1 MAEAICESCGSE
13 SLAGAVRCGHCG
25 VELPKS
31 CLACGEQNPADHR
44 FCGRCGAPLHS
55 QARRFESDAPGPRP
69 TALTP
74 LKKERKHVTIFFAD
88 ICESTTLIDKV
99 DPEQAVDT
107 FDPVLNA
114 MRETIRR
121 YGGTVNEVRGDG
133 VMALFGAP
141 VAQEDHAL
149 RACHAALALQ
159 QRIAELPGA
168 IRVRVGLHSGTVVVR
183 AIRNDLALDYTAVGP
198 AVHLASRLEHEAQ
211 PGQILLSDKT
221 RRLVT
226 GFVATAPV
234 GELRLRGIAD
244 PVTAFELLD
253 SLEDR
258 SRWEVRAERG
268 LSRFVGR
275 ESELAELE
283 ANLRWAAAGY
293 RRLAIVSGPAGVGK
307 SRLVHEL
314 AQQARAEGWTVLE
327 TSATAL
333 TQPLAWRPIRRLLES
348 WLEVEES
355 EDSGRRARRLAE
367 QLESLG
373 PGAGELHGALEAVL
387 DLPVSDPAWKHL
399 DPTRRGERIGAA
411 VREIVARVAELAPLV
426 LVFED
431 LHWMDEE
438 TRAVLESLAVEPMS
452 APLYIVATTR
462 DATPHVF
469 GKGHTAIALDG
480 LDDRSSAEL
489 LRASLGDHPALK
501 GLIDLLVEKSG
512 GVPLFLE
519 ETLSDLVETRALKGS
534 PGNYRPNVSIGELEI
549 PESIEA
555 VLAARLDRLDPF
567 LKELLRT
574 CAVIGPP
581 VPLDLLIATC
591 HLDEPTLTTGLGAL
605 CRQDFL
611 RKMPSADGDRFA
623 FKHALTQDV
632 AYQSL
637 LRAERRSL
645 HQRAL
650 AALEL
655 RHAGALRLGYHA
667 YRGESYA
674 KAAEYLQRA
683 GLDAVR
689 RSAHREALA
698 CFEPALASLE
708 ALPRSEETLR
718 ASIRTRML
726 IRGCLVPLGDAEQIE
741 RHLAAAERTAA
752 EMGDTR
758 WLGLVYATA
767 TYSDWLAGRH
777 EAGVESGLR
786 ARAVA
791 RELGDLTLHVSA
803 CFGLGLSY
811 HGLGRYREAVEVHED
826 LIARLPHDLEQ
837 RRFHGPAF
845 PAVLGRAFLGYAHAE
860 LGDFAKAQAYAES
873 AMKLAQQLEDPFGL
887 VLSRIAAAQA
897 ALRMQDPWKAIEVLE
912 PGVEECR
919 RGSMHTVAVGV
930 VAHLAI
936 ANATVGR
943 AERAIRDLLEIVD
956 VADDEEIP
964 VQNLDRRLLALG
976 FAHWVHGDVD
986 AARESA
992 DEACESARR
1001 HGDDGTRGWGL
1012 LLSGLVRSGLRD
1024 ASPDACFG
1032 EAISVAR
1039 ERSMVPLEAHA
1050 LLESARWR
1058 IASGRID
1065 AGRDA
1070 AGAAARLFRGLA
1082 LAAPLR
1088 EAERLGRTEND

>member
-1 MAEAICESCGSE
+1 MAAAFCGSCGSE
-13 SLAGAVRCGHCG
+13 SPAGH
-25 VELPKS
+25 L
-31 CLACGEQNPADHR
+31 
-44 FCGRCGAPLHS
+44 FCGQCGAPLAEERAAEAEASVS
-55 QARRFESDAPGPRP
+55 QRS
-69 TALTP
+69 ALTP

-88 ICESTTLIDKV
+88 ICESTTLIDKF

-159 QRIAELPGA
+159 QRLAELPGS
-168 IRVRVGLHSGTVVVR
+168 IRIRVGLHSGTVVVR

-198 AVHLASRLEHEAQ
+198 AVHLASRLEHAAR
-211 PGQILLSDKT
+211 PGQTLLSDKT
-221 RRLVT
+221 RRLVA
-226 GFVATAPV
+226 GFVAAAPV
-234 GELRLRGIAD
+234 GELQLRGIGD
-244 PVTAFELLD
+244 PVAAFELLD

-275 ESELAELE
+275 DSELAELE
-283 ANLRWAAAGY
+283 ANLRWAAAGF
-293 RRLAIVSGPAGVGK
+293 RRLATVSGPAGVGK

-327 TSATAL
+327 TSATTL
-333 TQPLAWRPIRRLLES
+333 TQQLAWYPIRKLLEA
-348 WLEVEES
+348 WLEVGDWEGAEV
-355 EDSGRRARRLAE
+355 RAARLCE
-367 QLESLG
+367 QLEALG
-373 PGAGELHGALEAVL
+373 PGTGELRSALEAAL

-399 DPTRRGERIGAA
+399 DPTRRRERVGSA
-411 VREIVARVAELAPLV
+411 VREVVGRVAELAPLV

-438 TRAVLESLAVEPMS
+438 TQAVLESLAAEPMS
-452 APLYIVATTR
+452 APLFILATTR
-462 DATPHVF
+462 DETPAVW
-469 GKGHTAIALDG
+469 GKQHAAIVLDG
-480 LDDRSSAEL
+480 LDDRSSAAL
-489 LRASLGDHPALK
+489 LRASLGDHPGLS
-501 GLIDLLVEKSG
+501 GLIALLVQKSG

-519 ETLSDLVETRALKGS
+519 ETLSDLVEAKALKGS
-534 PGNYRPNVSIGELEI
+534 PGNYRPNVAVSDLDI

-574 CAVIGPP
+574 CAVVGPP
-581 VPLDLLIATC
+581 LPVDLLIDTC
-591 HLDEPTLTTGLGAL
+591 HLDEPSLTAGLTAL

-611 RKMPSADGDRFA
+611 RCTPSPDGDRFT
-623 FKHALTQDV
+623 FKHALTRDV

-637 LRAERRSL
+637 LRTERRSL
-645 HQRAL
+645 HLRAL
-650 AALEL
+650 AALE
-655 RHAGALRLGYHA
+655 RRNADALRMGYHA

-718 ASIRTRML
+718 ASIRARML

-758 WLGLVYATA
+758 WLGLVYATM

-777 EAGVESGLR
+777 SAGVETGLR

-791 RELGDLTLHVSA
+791 RELEDLTLHVSA

-811 HGLGRYREAVEVHED
+811 HGVGRYREAVEVHED
-826 LIARLPHDLEQ
+826 LIRRLPHELQ
-837 RRFHGPAF
+837 NRRFHGPAF

-860 LGDFAKAQAYAES
+860 LGDFAKAQSYAAS
-873 AMKLAQQLEDPFGL
+873 ALKLAEELEDPFGL
-887 VLSRIAAAQA
+887 VLSRIAAAQT

-912 PGVEECR
+912 PGVDECR

-936 ANATVGR
+936 ANAAVGR
-943 AERAIRDLLEIVD
+943 AERAIHDLLEIVD

-964 VQNLDRRLLALG
+964 AQNLDRRLLALG
-976 FAHWVHGDVD
+976 WARWVHGDLD
-986 AARESA
+986 AAQQSA
-992 DEACESARR
+992 DEACEAAQR
-1001 HGDDGTRGWGL
+1001 HGDEGTRGWAL
-1012 LLSGLVRSGLRD
+1012 LLCGLVKGRLR
-1024 ASPDACFG
+1024 APSADACFG
-1032 EAISVAR
+1032 EAVSVAR
-1039 ERSMVPLEAHA
+1039 ELSLVPLEAHA

-1058 IASGRID
+1058 IASGRAD

-1070 AGAAARLFRGLA
+1070 AGAAASLFRQLA
-1082 LAAPLR
+1082 LEGPMR
-1088 EAERLGRTEND
+1088 EAQMLAGA